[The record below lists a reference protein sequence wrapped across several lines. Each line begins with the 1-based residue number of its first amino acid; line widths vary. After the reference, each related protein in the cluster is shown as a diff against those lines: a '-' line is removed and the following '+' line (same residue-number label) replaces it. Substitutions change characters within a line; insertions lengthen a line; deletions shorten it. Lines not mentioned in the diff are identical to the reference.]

1 MLIFNTRRV
10 QPCPLGTRLTVVT
23 SRTRL
28 AAALAVVAV
37 CVALPF
43 ARTPAGPAAPTVSF
57 ASMGLSFRYPATWH
71 RGTSS
76 NEVSS
81 FSALIVYLSPS
92 RLLAPCSWMAG
103 PALRTPY
110 CPYPLTEVPPGGVL
124 IRWAADG
131 SPGYHLPKPDVTIGG
146 HPAVEAS
153 TSDDG
158 WCQALDGTETIR
170 VMIPRTVPGN
180 WYEMDACLRP
190 PNLPQQAAQI
200 SAMLSTVRIATG
212 D

>member
-1 MLIFNTRRV
+1 M
-10 QPCPLGTRLTVVT
+10 VVT

-37 CVALPF
+37 SVALPF
-43 ARTPAGPAAPTVSF
+43 ARTPARTPPGPAAPTANF
-57 ASMGLSFRYPATWH
+57 AALGLSFRYPATWH
-71 RGTSS
+71 RDTSS
-76 NEVSS
+76 DEVSS

-92 RLLAPCSWMAG
+92 RLRAPCAWMAD

-124 IRWAADG
+124 VRWAANG
-131 SPGYHLPKPDVTIGG
+131 SPGFHTPKPNTTIAG
-146 HPAVEAS
+146 HPAVETS

-170 VMIPRTVPGN
+170 VMIPRPVPGN

-190 PNLPQQAAQI
+190 PNLPHQAAQI
-200 SAMLSTVRIATG
+200 SAMLSTIQIAG
-212 D
+212 DD